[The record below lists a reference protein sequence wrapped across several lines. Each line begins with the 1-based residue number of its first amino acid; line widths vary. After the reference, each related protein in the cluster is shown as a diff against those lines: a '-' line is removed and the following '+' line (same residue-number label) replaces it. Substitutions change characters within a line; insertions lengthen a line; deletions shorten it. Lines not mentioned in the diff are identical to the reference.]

1 MVHGRRERNPERVP
15 GTARRGTGQTTGR
28 TAGRTPGLLLL
39 VLLAGG
45 CQRSLFSSSAPRTQF
60 ETYDTVRQRYVP
72 LEETD
77 VFGNPQPALRA
88 RLSRNR

>member
-1 MVHGRRERNPERVP
+1 M
-15 GTARRGTGQTTGR
+15 ARRATRTPGR
-28 TAGRTPGLLLL
+28 TARGTTGLLLL

-60 ETYDTVRQRYVP
+60 ETYVTVRQRYVP

>member
-1 MVHGRRERNPERVP
+1 MVHGRRERMQEV
-15 GTARRGTGQTTGR
+15 ARRTTRTPGRTTGRTTGR
-28 TAGRTPGLLLL
+28 TAGLLLL

-77 VFGNPQPALRA
+77 VFGNPRPALRA
-88 RLSRNR
+88 RLSR